1 MTAGR
6 DRAPSSAAG
15 ALLHAPRFSKYLHGV
30 ASLLASQIDRV
41 PYWFLPEG
49 GPNKPGE
56 GQLMSPATWEEMAS
70 QEDRYKKVEL
80 CN

>member
-1 MTAGR
+1 MNAITNR
-6 DRAPSSAAG
+6 PPLTTAG

-49 GPNKPGE
+49 APSKPGE
-56 GQLMSPATWEEMAS
+56 GQLMSPATWDEMAS
-70 QEDRYKKVEL
+70 QEDRYKKVHL
-80 CN
+80 WT